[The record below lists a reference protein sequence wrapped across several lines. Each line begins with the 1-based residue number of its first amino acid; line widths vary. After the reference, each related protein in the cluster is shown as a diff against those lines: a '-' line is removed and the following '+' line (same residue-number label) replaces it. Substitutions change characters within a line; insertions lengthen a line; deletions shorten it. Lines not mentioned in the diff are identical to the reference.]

1 MTPSTFWGETPV
13 SLDFYT
19 HLNLHSRRRVYQ
31 VIKQNLREATPKRR
45 PHWKNPK
52 GCSTWRR
59 PLNPEGTHML
69 QKETCKVKD
78 KLLDELKKSEVLTL
92 SRKRGGEPLMV
103 IACAKIYFKKK
114 KSKKRKLC
122 IRKKAKYCNHFT

>member
-1 MTPSTFWGETPV
+1 
-13 SLDFYT
+13 
-19 HLNLHSRRRVYQ
+19 
-31 VIKQNLREATPKRR
+31 
-45 PHWKNPK
+45 
-52 GCSTWRR
+52 
-59 PLNPEGTHML
+59 ML

-114 KSKKRKLC
+114 KKEKKKTLYQKKSKVLQSLHLK
-122 IRKKAKYCNHFT
+122 

>member
-1 MTPSTFWGETPV
+1 
-13 SLDFYT
+13 
-19 HLNLHSRRRVYQ
+19 
-31 VIKQNLREATPKRR
+31 
-45 PHWKNPK
+45 
-52 GCSTWRR
+52 
-59 PLNPEGTHML
+59 ML

-114 KSKKRKLC
+114 KGKKENFVSEKKQSTAITSLKVSFEFSQIQNNLHAG
-122 IRKKAKYCNHFT
+122 IRHLNKECHI